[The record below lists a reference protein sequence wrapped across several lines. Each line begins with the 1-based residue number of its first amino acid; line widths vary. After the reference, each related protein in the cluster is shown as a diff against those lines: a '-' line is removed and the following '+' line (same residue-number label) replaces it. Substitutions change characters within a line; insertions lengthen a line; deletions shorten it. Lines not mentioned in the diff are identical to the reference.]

1 MKSPFF
7 DDEAILKKRTPP
19 ALKVAKALSVL
30 MDSAFRIPF
39 TKKTFGIDA
48 LVGAVPVL
56 GDALTFLISG
66 YLLTLAVYYKVPTS
80 LVLKMLGNI
89 AVDFLIG
96 VVPVLGDVFDVFF
109 KANIRNYTLLFDFLE
124 THRTDLFVEG
134 KSPPTKVAPS
144 QAVVD
149 L

>member
-1 MKSPFF
+1 MKFPFF
-7 DDEAILKKRTPP
+7 NEEVLLKKRTPP
-19 ALKVAKALSVL
+19 ALKVAKMLSVL

-66 YLLTLAVYYKVPTS
+66 YLLTLAVYYKVPTF

-96 VVPVLGDVFDVFF
+96 VVPVVGDVFDVFF
-109 KANIRNYTLLFDFLE
+109 KANIRNYALLLTFLE
-124 THRTDLFVEG
+124 THRADLFVEG
-134 KSPPTKVAPS
+134 KSPPTKVDPS

>member
-19 ALKVAKALSVL
+19 ALKIAKALSVL

-39 TKKTFGIDA
+39 TKKTVGLDA
-48 LVGAVPVL
+48 LVGAVPIL

-66 YLLTLAVYYKVPTS
+66 YLVTLAVYYKAPLS
-80 LVLKMLGNI
+80 LILKMLGNI
-89 AVDFLIG
+89 VFDFIIG
-96 VVPVLGDVFDVFF
+96 AVPVLGDVFDVFF
-109 KANIRNYTLLFDFLE
+109 KANIRNYTLLVGFLE
-124 THRTDLFVEG
+124 THRADLFVKG
-134 KSPPTKVAPS
+134 KSPTPTVAPS
-144 QAVVD
+144 NAVVD

>member
-89 AVDFLIG
+89 AFDFLIG
-96 VVPVLGDVFDVFF
+96 VVPILGDIFDVFF

-134 KSPPTKVAPS
+134 KSAKPTVAPS
-144 QAVVD
+144 DAVVD

>member
-19 ALKVAKALSVL
+19 ALKVAKMLSVL

-48 LVGAVPVL
+48 LVGSVPVL
-56 GDALTFLISG
+56 GDAITFLISG
-66 YLLTLAVYYKVPTS
+66 YLLTLAVYYKAPAS
-80 LVLKMLGNI
+80 LLFKMLGNI
-89 AVDFLIG
+89 TLDYLIG
-96 VVPVLGDVFDVFF
+96 VVPLVGDVFDVFF
-109 KANIRNYTLLFDFLE
+109 KANIRNYALLLTFLE
-124 THRTDLFVEG
+124 THRADLFVEG
-134 KSPPTKVAPS
+134 KSPSPEVAPS
-144 QAVVD
+144 QTVVD

>member
-1 MKSPFF
+1 MKSTFF

-56 GDALTFLISG
+56 GDAFTFLISG
-66 YLLTLAVYYKVPTS
+66 YLLTLAVYYQAPAS

-96 VVPVLGDVFDVFF
+96 AVPVLGDVFDVFF

-124 THRTDLFVEG
+124 THRADLFVEG
-134 KSPPTKVAPS
+134 KSAKPTVPPAD
-144 QAVVD
+144 AVVD